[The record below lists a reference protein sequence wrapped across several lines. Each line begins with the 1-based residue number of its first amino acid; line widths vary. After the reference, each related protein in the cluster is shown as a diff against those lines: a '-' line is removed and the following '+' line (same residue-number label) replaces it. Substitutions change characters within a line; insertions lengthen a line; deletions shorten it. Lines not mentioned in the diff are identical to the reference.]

1 VGKCVKKA
9 DETTTTQYIHGAD
22 GQPFAILDPAYQTKP
37 TYYLHGLDL
46 IGQVNRDGSSLTRYH
61 YLKDHLGSV
70 RVRVNTSGSVM
81 AYDDFYPYGQLMDG
95 RSSNTG
101 MPETR
106 FKYTGKERDVESQY
120 DCLRKSR
127 FERLGIPGLF
137 DSTEG

>member
-70 RVRVNTSGSVM
+70 RVRVNLSGDVM
-81 AYDDFYPYGQLMDG
+81 GHDAFYRFEMQMELRCGNQGQGD
-95 RSSNTG
+95 
-101 MPETR
+101 TR
-106 FKYTGKERDVESQY
+106 YKFTEKERDVESQY